1 MIIALFT
8 LALVKGLILAAYF
21 EREKYLHRKAQV
33 KQMANTGEV
42 EPIL

>member
-8 LALVKGLILAAYF
+8 IALAKGLILTAYF

-33 KQMANTGEV
+33 KQMASTGEV
-42 EPIL
+42 